1 MGDISIKGRSPLL
14 KGGRVGFKQG
24 GAYGPLR
31 GTTAGGVAKAFRGKE
46 GFKES
51 QKLQKL
57 KFKKFKKIIKK
68 TPDKKFRQDETYELS
83 TGKFGKIIS
92 GKTQKKKIIQQETEI
107 KRNFEAKGQ
116 EWKSPIKLQGGGAA
130 THGLG
135 KAFLKGGKA

>member
-1 MGDISIKGRSPLL
+1 MADKKKYMPDVEPIEITPLIGPQ
-14 KGGRVGFKQG
+14 GGGGKLPAKSTKIQDKKSTKIQDKKSTKIQDQKFKQ
-24 GAYGPLR
+24 
-31 GTTAGGVAKAFRGKE
+31 
-46 GFKES
+46 
-51 QKLQKL
+51 
-57 KFKKFKKIIKK
+57 FKKIINK
-68 TPDKKFRQDETYELS
+68 TPNKKLRQDKTYELS

-135 KAFLKGGKA
+135 RAFLKGGKV

>member
-1 MGDISIKGRSPLL
+1 MADKKKYTPDVEPIEITPLIGP
-14 KGGRVGFKQG
+14 KGGGGKLPAKSTKIQDKKSTKIQDQKFKQ
-24 GAYGPLR
+24 
-31 GTTAGGVAKAFRGKE
+31 
-46 GFKES
+46 
-51 QKLQKL
+51 
-57 KFKKFKKIIKK
+57 FKKIINK
-68 TPDKKFRQDETYELS
+68 TPNKKLRQDKTYELS

-135 KAFLKGGKA
+135 RAFLKGGKA

>member
-1 MGDISIKGRSPLL
+1 MADKKKYMPDVEPIEITPLIGP
-14 KGGRVGFKQG
+14 KGGGGKLPAKSTKIQDQKFKQ
-24 GAYGPLR
+24 
-31 GTTAGGVAKAFRGKE
+31 
-46 GFKES
+46 
-51 QKLQKL
+51 
-57 KFKKFKKIIKK
+57 FKKIINK
-68 TPDKKFRQDETYELS
+68 TPNKKLRQDKTYELS

-135 KAFLKGGKA
+135 RAFLKGGKV